1 MDIILKLKEEL
12 KVEKWQVEAAVKL
25 IDEGNTIPFISRY
38 RKEVTGSLNDEV
50 LRNLN
55 ERLGYLRNLEEKKE
69 QVLGSIEEQG
79 KLTDE
84 LRAKILAAETM
95 VAVDDLYL
103 PYRPKRKTRASVAK
117 EKGLGGLADII
128 LAQETTKPLT
138 TEAECFVSDEK
149 GVSNVKEALQG
160 AMDIIAEMISDEA
173 DYRTYIRQATFD
185 EGKIISTAKD
195 AKAQSVYE
203 MYYDFE
209 DPVNKVAGHRVLALN
224 RGESEKIL
232 TVKIEAPAERIIR
245 FLEKKII
252 TKDNENTTPALQET
266 IADSYNRLIA
276 PAIERD
282 IRNELTEKAEDGAI
296 AVFGR
301 NLEQLLMQPPIA
313 GKVVLGW
320 DPAFRTGCKL
330 AVVDETGKVLDT
342 KVIYPTAPQ
351 NKVEEAKKELKK
363 LISKYNVSLI
373 SVGNGTAS
381 RESEQVIVDL
391 IKELDTPVQYII
403 VNEAGASVYS
413 ASKLATEEFPNFDVG
428 QRSAASI
435 ARRLQDPLAELVKID
450 PKSIGVGQYQHDMNQ
465 KKLSEALNGVVEDS
479 VNKVGVDLNTASA
492 SLLEYISGI
501 NKTIAKN
508 IVDYREANG
517 RFRNRKQLLKV
528 AKLGPKAYEQCAG
541 FMRILDGDNPLDA
554 TSVHPESY
562 DAALK
567 LLEKLNISMDD
578 LKEIQKKAVS
588 SKSAKPTKQDSKNSK
603 KNAKK
608 QSIVIK
614 NTNTAMGKALAAAM
628 GSVTLDAP
636 QAQSRQEET
645 AAQQIEGGL
654 ERRVKDKKKM
664 AEELGIGEI
673 TLTDIL
679 KELEKPA
686 RDPRENMP
694 KPILRSDVLEMKDLK
709 PDMIL
714 KGTVRNVIDFG
725 VFVDIGVHQDG
736 LVHISQIT
744 NKFIKH
750 PLEAVSVGDIVDVKV
765 LDVDL
770 AKKRISLTMRL
781 DQDSKKS

>member
-1 MDIILKLKEEL
+1 MDIILKLKDEL
-12 KVEKWQVEAAVKL
+12 NVEKWQVEAAVKL

-38 RKEVTGSLNDEV
+38 RKEATGSLNDEV
-50 LRNLN
+50 LRNLY
-55 ERLGYLRNLEEKKE
+55 ERLTYLRNLEDKKQ
-69 QVLGSIEEQG
+69 QVLSSIEEQG
-79 KLTDE
+79 MLTEE
-84 LRAKILAAETM
+84 LRNKIQAAETM
-95 VAVDDLYL
+95 VVVEDLYR

-117 EKGLGGLADII
+117 EKGLDGLAQII
-128 LAQETTKPLT
+128 LAQETIRPLIE
-138 TEAECFVSDEK
+138 EAEQYVSEEK
-149 GVSNVKEALQG
+149 EVKNVKEALQG
-160 AMDIIAEMISDEA
+160 ALDIIAESISDNA
-173 DYRTYIRQATFD
+173 DYRAYIREATFN
-185 EGKIISTAKD
+185 EGKITSQAKD
-195 AKAQSVYE
+195 EKAQSVYE

-209 DPVNKVAGHRVLALN
+209 EPVNKVAGHRVLALN
-224 RGESEKIL
+224 RGENEKIL
-232 TVKIEAPAERIIR
+232 TVKIEAPEEQIIR
-245 FLEKKII
+245 FLEKKVI
-252 TKDNENTTPALQET
+252 TAENENTTPALQQA
-266 IADSYNRLIA
+266 IQDSYDRLIA

-296 AVFGR
+296 TVFGK

-330 AVVDETGKVLDT
+330 AVVDPTGKVLDT

-351 NKVEEAKKELKK
+351 NKVEEAKAELKK
-363 LISKYNVSLI
+363 LIKKYNVNLI

-381 RESEQVIVDL
+381 RESEQVIVEL
-391 IKELDTPVQYII
+391 LKELDTPVQYVI

-465 KKLSEALNGVVEDS
+465 KKLGEALHGVVEDS

-492 SLLEYISGI
+492 PLLEYISGI
-501 NKTIAKN
+501 SKAIAKN
-508 IVDYREANG
+508 IVDYRETNG
-517 RFRNRKQLLKV
+517 RFTNRKQLLKV
-528 AKLGPKAYEQCAG
+528 AKLGHKAFEQCAG
-541 FMRILDGDNPLDA
+541 FMRITDGDNPLDA

-562 DAALK
+562 GAAEQ
-567 LLEKLNISMDD
+567 LLEKLGLSMDD
-578 LKEIQKKAVS
+578 LKELQKKAAV
-588 SKSAKPTKQDSKNSK
+588 KPAKTASQPKP
-603 KNAKK
+603 KK
-608 QSIVIK
+608 QEKKVVIR

-628 GSVTLDAP
+628 GGVSLAQDADTKSAP
-636 QAQSRQEET
+636 AQKQET
-645 AAQQIEGGL
+645 AVNGL

-686 RDPRENMP
+686 RDPREDMP
-694 KPILRSDVLEMKDLK
+694 APILRSDVLDMKDLK
-709 PDMIL
+709 PGMIL

-744 NKFIKH
+744 DKYIKH

-765 LDVDL
+765 MDVDL
-770 AKKRISLTMRL
+770 TKKRISLTMRI
-781 DQDSKKS
+781 DK